1 MTLARKKGFADL
13 ILTDSA
19 SRHSR
24 ALCLCHCHRRETRM
38 IVPLLIR
45 LRATIVGP
53 GAWMTSFEHCVTT
66 VVLAVSASSV
76 VKNGLR
82 IIVALS
88 KFNSM
93 SSKSFGIFAT
103 LKIREIVSP
112 IQLNPL
118 KLRFWL
124 RSLWQL

>member
-1 MTLARKKGFADL
+1 
-13 ILTDSA
+13 
-19 SRHSR
+19 
-24 ALCLCHCHRRETRM
+24 M
-38 IVPLLIR
+38 I
-45 LRATIVGP
+45 TI
-53 GAWMTSFEHCVTT
+53 ML
-66 VVLAVSASSV
+66 VVSTSSV
-76 VKNGLR
+76 VKNGLG

-103 LKIREIVSP
+103 LKIREIVSL